1 MRRQLGLD
9 LHDGAVIVAGGMF
22 LASWPGVL
30 NGNPFLDILADSL
43 ESHGARFISVD
54 SPSEGIPPEAEALLV
69 QWPDKIFW
77 RRRRRRSPYLAAL
90 SELNALWRWRRSGK
104 KAHLDRS

>member
-30 NGNPFLDILADSL
+30 NGNPFLDTRGLSW
-43 ESHGARFISVD
+43 ESRRPIYFGRQ
-54 SPSEGIPPEAEALLV
+54 PE
-69 QWPDKIFW
+69 QGY
-77 RRRRRRSPYLAAL
+77 S
-90 SELNALWRWRRSGK
+90 S
-104 KAHLDRS
+104 